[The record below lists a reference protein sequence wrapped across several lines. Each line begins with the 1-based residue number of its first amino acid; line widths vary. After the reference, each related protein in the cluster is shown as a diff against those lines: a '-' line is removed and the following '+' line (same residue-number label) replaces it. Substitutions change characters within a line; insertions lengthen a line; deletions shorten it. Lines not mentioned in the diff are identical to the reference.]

1 MNGTGWHI
9 RLLSLL
15 FLLSSLYIQ
24 AQQKQLNGRVVD
36 AETGDPLPYVTI
48 YLGPGRGTLTNE
60 EGEYMVKVEAND
72 SVSFSCIGYEK
83 LLLPVSGVQFL
94 TKMKAI
100 PIHLKELTVQA
111 IPYEDVIKKTI
122 KNVKSSYKRGKKN
135 ISPYFWRSSI
145 SNGKET
151 ELVEAFLKA
160 RSAVNLRFVE
170 LLSGIKGTDAE
181 GNKSNLNILRTNM
194 PMLMTTGPI
203 TFEDRWQYVL
213 KPLKSIKDVR
223 KYYQVEGCLL
233 TGEKGEKLYKLDFTH
248 NNQLPPITEEMRHRM
263 LNGWEW
269 KIFEGSVYV
278 DAEDFHLVSFRG
290 GIKNIYQKV
299 DGKDRQPIDVKIGID
314 YDYAQGY
321 CEISKLTVLGG
332 TESMNFRS
340 LLYKMEDPEM
350 MEREGSLLSYNLA
363 DDIEAVGHDSAMWS
377 KYDIVKRTAEEERI
391 AFGESPR
398 GKRPGE
404 RELASEDSS
413 QIERGTFADSIVE
426 NLRLFEKSYP
436 QEKVYV
442 HMDNDCYFLGDT
454 IRYAAH
460 LSSASNHSRSNLSK
474 ILYVELL
481 NEEGYLVERQ
491 IVRAERGHADG
502 CFVLNNPVQY
512 AGYYELRAYTR
523 WQLNWGCFERKHSQ
537 KSREWFIDREA
548 EHEYFRDYDKLYSRV
563 FPVYDKPSKQGDYDQ
578 VMSRR
583 ILRRQYKPEERKLLL
598 SFFPEGGNL
607 VAGVENRVAFEAAWS
622 DGEWVEGTLQV
633 DSSAKAETK
642 NRGRGV
648 FTVVPEKGQEREV
661 EFVTRKGER
670 IRAKLP
676 VPEGEGLSV
685 EVLQRGESLQLKTR
699 PSVSGVPDSLAVS
712 LMHGGKLEV
721 LRTMS
726 PRGEGSTVEFDTS
739 TLAAGIHQL
748 TVFDA
753 AGRVW
758 ADRLFFVRKADTHQP
773 TLECRG
779 MRDEYQPYENIALTF
794 ASPSQSGKAG
804 GTQGT
809 SVSIREQT
817 FPETPFDN
825 GGILTEL
832 LLCSEIKGFV
842 PHPGWYFE
850 KDDEEHRQALDLLM
864 MTQGWRRFDWKS
876 MAVKGAWE
884 PTQPCEQSQHIMGR
898 VLRGNN
904 NTEYFKSPSPS
915 SNQDDFTDLEGIL
928 KKRRNE
934 GQTRNERFDTSEDK
948 SKRKDGREEP
958 EEEKLA
964 KYVDVS
970 IENNSP
976 TETLRDYRKEKL
988 KGEVLVHVELEPIR
1002 SKKALFMNIDTDEQG
1017 KFHFAM
1023 PKSYGV
1029 CQFFLTACDTV
1040 EADSYEFIMP
1050 REVVEYTEDVGA
1062 RTGNQLI
1069 SYAIDNAKYR
1079 VRVSHPYPHFVSP
1092 YNFYQ
1097 KHLMK
1102 GVPKE
1107 SPLRLED
1114 VTVMDELEVSNR
1126 RRGSAQFD
1134 DSQPTL
1140 MVLSYE
1146 AYNDYTDAGL
1156 THADNGVVRYFI
1168 GDMGLEAPYKA
1179 GPNGTPDYGI
1189 RKRLG
1194 LGKTRRTLPQYVD
1207 IPKDSIYHRKYL
1219 HSFPETIQFSPDE
1232 MRDYSDMLEKTDR
1245 YVLYTDYIPR
1255 CSDKSRY
1262 EGSNL
1267 PETSIVTY
1275 PYPDGSE
1282 QIAYRDR
1289 RYFLPGMSIA
1299 NDFYHPD
1306 YSQHKLPEGQ
1316 KDYRR
1321 TLYWNPNLQLDEK
1334 GEAHISFYNN
1344 SRTTKIVVDAEGQA
1358 ADGTL
1363 LWYK

>member
-1 MNGTGWHI
+1 
-9 RLLSLL
+9 
-15 FLLSSLYIQ
+15 
-24 AQQKQLNGRVVD
+24 
-36 AETGDPLPYVTI
+36 
-48 YLGPGRGTLTNE
+48 
-60 EGEYMVKVEAND
+60 MVKVEAND

-83 LLLPVSGVQFL
+83 LLLPVSDVQPL
-94 TKMKAI
+94 TRMKSI

-111 IPYEDVIKKTI
+111 IPYEHVIKKAI
-122 KNVKSSYKRGKKN
+122 KNLKSSYRHGRN
-135 ISPYFWRSSI
+135 SMSLYFWRSTL
-145 SNGKET
+145 SNGKDT

-181 GNKSNLNILRTNM
+181 GNMSTVSILRTNM
-194 PMLMTTGPI
+194 PQLMTAGPRTI
-203 TFEDRWQYVL
+203 WEERWEYML
-213 KPLKSIKDVR
+213 KPLESIKDVR

-233 TGEKGEKLYKLDFTH
+233 TGENGENLYKIDFTH
-248 NNQLPPITEEMRHRM
+248 NGKYPSENSDIWYYIHDKSNWNIL
-263 LNGWEW
+263 
-269 KIFEGSVYV
+269 EGSIFV
-278 DAEDFHLVSFRG
+278 DANDFHLVGFKG
-290 GIKNIYQKV
+290 TIKNIYQHV
-299 DGKDRQPIDVKIGID
+299 DNMERLPMSLMISTE
-314 YDYAQGY
+314 YDYEEGV
-321 CEISKLTVLGG
+321 CSVSKQTLTGG
-332 TESMNFRS
+332 TKDMGFRS
-340 LLYKMEDPEM
+340 LLYKVDDPEM
-350 MEREGSLLSYNLA
+350 MKQKGRRLSYFLA
-363 DDIEAVGHDSAMWS
+363 ADIEAVGHDSAMWS

-442 HMDNDCYFLGDT
+442 HMDSDCYFLGDT
-454 IRYAAH
+454 IWYAAH

-633 DSSAKAETK
+633 DSSAKAETR

-648 FTVVPEKGQEREV
+648 FTVVPEKGQEKEV
-661 EFVTRKGER
+661 EFVTKKGER

-676 VPEGEGLSV
+676 VPEEEGLSV
-685 EVLQRGESLQLKTR
+685 EVLQTGESLQLKTR
-699 PSVSGVPDSLAVS
+699 PSGSGVPDSLAVS

-758 ADRLFFVRKADTHQP
+758 ADRLFFVRKADTHRP

-876 MAVKGAWE
+876 MAERGAWE

-898 VLRGNN
+898 VIKTNRSTL
-904 NTEYFKSPSPS
+904 YFDNPWELIFTPA
-915 SNQDDFTDLEGIL
+915 DDFADLEGIL

-934 GQTRNERFDTSEDK
+934 GQTRNERFETSENK
-948 SKRKDGREEP
+948 SKKKGGKEES
-958 EEEKLA
+958 EEETERNESERLA
-964 KYVDVS
+964 KHVDVS

-976 TETLRDYRKEKL
+976 NETFQGGKGNALENEVRVHTEL
-988 KGEVLVHVELEPIR
+988 KPIGAD
-1002 SKKALFMNIDTDEQG
+1002 KALDMNIVTKEQG

-1023 PKSYGV
+1023 PESYGV
-1029 CQFFLTACDTV
+1029 CELFIDASDTTKWEEGKEHQFLKDRRVDEELTRQGFVTYTL
-1040 EADSYEFIMP
+1040 EQPEFF
-1050 REVVEYTEDVGA
+1050 
-1062 RTGNQLI
+1062 
-1069 SYAIDNAKYR
+1069 
-1079 VRVSHPYPHFVSP
+1079 VRVSQPYPHFVSP

-1102 GVPKE
+1102 GVSEE

-1114 VTVMDELEVSNR
+1114 VTVMEELEVDNR
-1126 RRGSAQFD
+1126 RRGSTQFD
-1134 DSQPTL
+1134 DSQPTCM
-1140 MVLSYE
+1140 MVAYE
-1146 AYNDYTDAGL
+1146 AYNNFVDAGL
-1156 THADNGVVRYFI
+1156 TDADDGVVRYFV
-1168 GDMGLEAPYKA
+1168 GDMGLEAPYMA
-1179 GPNGTPDYGI
+1179 GSNGTNSNGI
-1189 RKRLG
+1189 HRKYG
-1194 LGKTRRTLPQYVD
+1194 LGPTRRSLPQYVD
-1207 IPKDSIYHRKYL
+1207 IPKDSIYERKNL
-1219 HSFPETIQFSPDE
+1219 HSFNGADMSTHERRE
-1232 MRDYSDMLEKTDR
+1232 YSRNLENVDR

-1267 PETSIVTY
+1267 PETTIVTY

-1282 QIAYRDR
+1282 QIVYRDR
-1289 RYFLPGMSIA
+1289 RYFLPGISIA